1 MSVLQF
7 TKSIYL
13 YHVFFLPSLTIKK
26 RKVSDS
32 CCEMETFQLSRGA
45 EKLFHRV
52 GLLNHNLICCDHFM
66 SDLNIKGV
74 SYFEQHYI
82 DWKSIR
88 LLSLKNAVGWFSL
101 SICQK
106 SISILLP

>member
-66 SDLNIKGV
+66 SDLNIKSV

-88 LLSLKNAVGWFSL
+88 LLSLKNAVGL
-101 SICQK
+101 
-106 SISILLP
+106 